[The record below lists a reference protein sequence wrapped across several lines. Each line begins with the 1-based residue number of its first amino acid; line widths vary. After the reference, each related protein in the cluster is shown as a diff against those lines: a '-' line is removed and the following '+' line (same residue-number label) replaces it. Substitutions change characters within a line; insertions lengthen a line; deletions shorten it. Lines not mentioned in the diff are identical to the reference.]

1 MVELNHYYHDRG
13 IKKYLGFYLS
23 EHTHALETLSSKN
36 NDADF
41 AEQMMSE
48 EQITEVIDYALV
60 KNLPVLVQPNIYEE
74 TVERLLPPIKGY
86 ISGHTS
92 QHLFIHNTPVPMSLI
107 RSVRLLSPTKWFT
120 EQTVDDDHVF

>member
-48 EQITEVIDYALV
+48 EA
-60 KNLPVLVQPNIYEE
+60 
-74 TVERLLPPIKGY
+74 R
-86 ISGHTS
+86 
-92 QHLFIHNTPVPMSLI
+92 
-107 RSVRLLSPTKWFT
+107 
-120 EQTVDDDHVF
+120 